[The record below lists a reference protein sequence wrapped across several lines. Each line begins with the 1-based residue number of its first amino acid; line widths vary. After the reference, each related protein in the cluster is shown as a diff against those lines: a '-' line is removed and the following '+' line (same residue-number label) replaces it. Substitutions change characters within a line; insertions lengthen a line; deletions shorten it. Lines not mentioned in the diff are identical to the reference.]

1 MKKISLI
8 SSCYNEVELI
18 EEFEERI
25 MNELK
30 IYENK
35 YEYEIIVIDNNSNDG
50 TIEKLRKISKENIK
64 FKVILCTKNFRSE
77 RTVKHA
83 LKAASGDLIIQLSS
97 DLEQPTS
104 LIHDFVKKWE
114 NGSKITF
121 GHKIGTNE
129 SKLLKILKK
138 YYYKTLVF
146 LSDEEIP
153 INTEGFMF
161 DKSVKNELVKIYD
174 PNAFLRGTTFELFQ
188 KYDLVKFEKEVRKK
202 GHSKSN
208 INYLF
213 SYGTETIFKMSL
225 KPLRII
231 IMIGFIMSFF
241 SFLTGIFYLMYK
253 LFYWDSFSLG
263 IAPLIIGVFFI
274 LSIIITMIGILGQY
288 IIILVSYTKKLPNVI
303 EEERINF

>member
-146 LSDEEIP
+146 LSDEDIP